1 MLADI
6 RCLCVL
12 WFRKYIAVNGRGIW
26 RDKVVASINNQ
37 RVRSG
42 PIWAKRLQLREA
54 AGYQAGLPRLAM
66 LRYPAENG
74 AQERT

>member
-1 MLADI
+1 MAAGSGEIKWLLASTISEGD
-6 RCLCVL
+6 L
-12 WFRKYIAVNGRGIW
+12 GRFGQ
-26 RDKVVASINNQ
+26 S
-37 RVRSG
+37 
-42 PIWAKRLQLREA
+42 WARRLQLREA